1 MTEESIARLNLEAQ
15 TIAASAFSED
25 RRDNGPVPPPHYEEY
40 APEGVQTARTLLAPE
55 SRADNAD
62 VSPSLRPKELASFN
76 EHGLGLSLVARIVIA
91 HGGRIDFSTGNPA
104 GFETTMRFPLE
115 SL

>member
-1 MTEESIARLNLEAQ
+1 MNVRLNLEAQ

-25 RRDNGPVPPPHYEEY
+25 RRDNGPPSPRPITKNTPRRACRPP
-40 APEGVQTARTLLAPE
+40 VRS
-55 SRADNAD
+55 SRPKVGPISAD